1 MSVPLDLKA
10 VARTLGGLL
19 LFLGVAL
26 VVPALV
32 GVLYGEALWWT
43 FAVTAGGTLL
53 FGGVAWFGL
62 GGHSGAGE
70 DLGIREGFAIVGL
83 SWFVLALV
91 GAVPFVLGGL
101 LSYTDAFFET
111 ISGFTTTGATI
122 MGGAGNGPIDS
133 LPNAF
138 LFWRSLAHWLGGM
151 GIIVLTL
158 AILPILGVGGMQLFK
173 AEVPGPSADKLTP
186 RVRETAKRLWLIY
199 VGITAIEV
207 VLLLPAMSLFDAVNH
222 AFATMATGGFSPE
235 NSSVGQYN
243 SAYIDGVVTVFMFL
257 AGMNF
262 ALHYRMLRGKAIT
275 VFRDEE
281 LHAYTGIIA
290 VATVLIT
297 LATWRGTALTLGAVD
312 GFEGYASVW
321 TAFRYA
327 VFQAISIVTTT
338 GFGTADYEL
347 WPPLALVTI
356 FLLFFCGGMAG
367 STGGG
372 VKVVRHVLLVK
383 NSFKEIKQL
392 VHPRAILPT
401 RLNGEVV
408 PDDILRNVLS
418 FIVLYLGL
426 TGLGTAILAVLGQDL
441 VSALGATL
449 ACVGN
454 IGPAF
459 GDFGP
464 TDTYAALPAVGKWV
478 LSILMIA
485 GRLEIFTVLILF
497 APAFWRT

>member
-1 MSVPLDLKA
+1 MLDVKA

-19 LFLGVAL
+19 MFLGVAL

-32 GVLYGEALWWT
+32 GLMYGESSWWT
-43 FAVTAGGTLL
+43 FAVTAAGTLAAASSL
-53 FGGVAWFGL
+53 WFGL
-62 GGHSGAGE
+62 NGHRNAGE
-70 DLGIREGFAIVGL
+70 DLGIREGFAIVAL

-91 GAVPFVLGGL
+91 GALPFVLAGL

-122 MGGAGNGPIDS
+122 LGGAGTPAIEGI
-133 LPNAF
+133 PNSF
-138 LFWRSLAHWLGGM
+138 LFWRSLAHWMGGM

-186 RVRETAKRLWLIY
+186 RVRETAKRLWMIY

-207 VLLLPAMSLFDAVNH
+207 LLLLPVMTPFDAVNH
-222 AFATMATGGFSPE
+222 AFATMATGGFSTE
-235 NSSVGQYN
+235 NGSVGQYG
-243 SAYIDGVVTVFMFL
+243 SAYIEWVVTAFMFL

-275 VFRDEE
+275 VWHDTEFR
-281 LHAYTGIIA
+281 AYAAITLL
-290 VATVLIT
+290 ATTLIT
-297 LATWRGTALTLGAVD
+297 LATWQPTGWTLTMSGA
-312 GFEGYASVW
+312 FEGYASLSD
-321 TAFRYA
+321 ALRYA
-327 VFQAISIVTTT
+327 AFQSSAIITTT

-347 WPPLALVTI
+347 WPPLAIVTV
-356 FLLFFCGGMAG
+356 FVLFFCGGMAG

-372 VKVVRHVLLVK
+372 VKVIRHVLLAK
-383 NSFKEIKQL
+383 NSFKEIRQL

-408 PDDILRNVLS
+408 PDNVMRNVLS

-426 TGLGTAILAVLGQDL
+426 IAAGTVVMAVMGLDLLSAFGTT
-441 VSALGATL
+441 VS
-449 ACVGN
+449 CVGN

-464 TDTYAALPAVGKWV
+464 TENYAAIPGVGKWI
-478 LSILMIA
+478 LGFLMIA

-497 APAFWRT
+497 VPDFWRT